1 MFKFKPCDMT
11 VELANSSVYSL
22 MPVTQ
27 ESVEAEMRRLNNYCQ
42 AVKEMHKK
50 QQM

>member
-11 VELANSSVYSL
+11 MELANSPNYSL

-27 ESVEAEMRRLNNYCQ
+27 ESVEAEMKRFNNYCS

-50 QQM
+50 